1 MQISTKSLPNRKCN
15 SQRRWSSIRIFFSSR
30 KLFTTLMCPHF
41 EDTKLP
47 TNPEVND
54 QPFGPLRLH
63 SFMASKKKE
72 NTLPP
77 LKLSYSYRLASAF
90 FSVCCGCSG
99 VGLENAKKNFDT
111 RKICVSLAAFWGDVL
126 GWCLCNFEMEKLMMN
141 SILANTH
148 FE

>member
-1 MQISTKSLPNRKCN
+1 MQIQLNLYQIASVIPKEDDHPSDF
-15 SQRRWSSIRIFFSSR
+15 FFSSR
-30 KLFTTLMCPHF
+30 KLFTTLMCPRF

-47 TNPEVND
+47 TNPQVND

-90 FSVCCGCSG
+90 FQFVVDVAGLGWKTPKKALTHEKSVFLWRLFG
-99 VGLENAKKNFDT
+99 VT
-111 RKICVSLAAFWGDVL
+111 SWGDV
-126 GWCLCNFEMEKLMMN
+126 FV
-141 SILANTH
+141 ILKWRS
-148 FE
+148 